1 MKHAP
6 AMDLSEFALIER
18 YFAPVAARAGS
29 ASGVLLGVGDD
40 AALLAVPPDH
50 ELVAA
55 TDTIVAGVHFPTNTD
70 PRAIGHRAVAVNLS
84 DLAAMGAE
92 PRWLLLA
99 LTLPK
104 ADEAWLAGF
113 AAGFHALSQRHGCT
127 LIGGDTT
134 RGPLSITVTA
144 MGTLP
149 RGSALRRRGARAG
162 DALCVSGSLGDGAAG
177 LRFMQGEPRGFDP
190 RVAGAR
196 DLVLAFLFPQ
206 PQVALGRALRGI
218 ATSCI
223 DVSDG
228 LAADLGHV
236 LDASGVGARVDV
248 DALPRS
254 VAFRLAVPRAAQ
266 RELALAGG
274 DDYELA
280 FSCAADQV
288 ERLAAEA
295 AASGTRITRI
305 GTVEAGR
312 GLRLVDG
319 AGAPVALARA
329 GHDHFA
335 P

>member
-1 MKHAP
+1 
-6 AMDLSEFALIER
+6 MDEFALIER
-18 YFAPVAARAGS
+18 YFAPVATRAPGS

-55 TDTIVAGVHFPTNTD
+55 TDTIVAGVHFPADTD
-70 PRAIGHRAVAVNLS
+70 PRGSAVAVNLS

-99 LTLPK
+99 LTLPA

-113 AAGFHALSQRHGCT
+113 AAGFHALTARHACT

-162 DALCVSGSLGDGAAG
+162 DALCISGSVGDGAAG
-177 LRFMQGEPRGFDP
+177 LRFMQAAAGFDP

-196 DLVLAFLFPQ
+196 ELVLSFLFPQ
-206 PQVALGRALRGI
+206 PRVELGRLLRGV

-236 LDASGVGARVDV
+236 LEASGVGARLDV
-248 DALPRS
+248 DALPHS
-254 VAFRLAVPRAAQ
+254 VPFRLAVAAAAP
-266 RELALAGG
+266 RELAHSGG

-280 FSCAADQV
+280 FSCLPAQFDKLAAD
-288 ERLAAEA
+288 AAKI
-295 AASGTRITRI
+295 GTRVTRI

-312 GLRLVDG
+312 GLTLVDG
-319 AGAPVALARA
+319 AGSPVALARA

-335 P
+335 R